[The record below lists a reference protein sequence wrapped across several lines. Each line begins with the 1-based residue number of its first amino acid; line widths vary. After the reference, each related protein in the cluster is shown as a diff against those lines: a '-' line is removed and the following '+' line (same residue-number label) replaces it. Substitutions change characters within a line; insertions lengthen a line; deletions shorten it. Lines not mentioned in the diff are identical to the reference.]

1 VFTYVPTHPLTP
13 PRARPNAGCAAGT
26 ASAAV
31 GADDISTCVQCP
43 KDTYSTG
50 SSSACTPCPLGST
63 SPAGSTGEE
72 ACHFSMAFAYK
83 LTREEYQ
90 IAAEK
95 LKNAIGP
102 FKSARDA
109 MTNAISSY
117 TESMYEAGG
126 GKGGSTGMSNKKG
139 ASGAT
144 GQATTSTS
152 ETQKAPGAPG
162 APGQKWWE
170 VYKAQK
176 KPTASLSGGAPA
188 GPPGESSRGRD
199 GSKEQASSRGRDGGH
214 EWKVSDP
221 VIKKDVDDAK
231 TKEAL
236 QQKLYK
242 DAAKEREEQKKEQ
255 AKEVAAERKELL
267 EEALKRIAAKEAK
280 KEEEEKLAKHLK
292 ELAEERRQQ
301 ALERYQEQQKEDA
314 VRTAEVAKRIAAE
327 EQARAK
333 QAKAKLANAL
343 LLKVKAQAEEQLK
356 QAAMRDLYKDDHGR
370 SSSPLFEHANVHKA
384 GCGGEDGDGSLDEEC
399 EEEPAGDGKR
409 PIIDSSNELSWATN
423 LLAKSSATL

>member
-1 VFTYVPTHPLTP
+1 
-13 PRARPNAGCAAGT
+13 
-26 ASAAV
+26 
-31 GADDISTCVQCP
+31 
-43 KDTYSTG
+43 
-50 SSSACTPCPLGST
+50 
-63 SPAGSTGEE
+63 
-72 ACHFSMAFAYK
+72 
-83 LTREEYQ
+83 
-90 IAAEK
+90 
-95 LKNAIGP
+95 
-102 FKSARDA
+102 

-255 AKEVAAERKELL
+255 AKEVDAERKELL
-267 EEALKRIAAKEAK
+267 EEALKRIAAKEVE

-292 ELAEERRQQ
+292 ELAASCLPALSRYPYLCLLVLVDEPEWER
-301 ALERYQEQQKEDA
+301 
-314 VRTAEVAKRIAAE
+314 
-327 EQARAK
+327 
-333 QAKAKLANAL
+333 
-343 LLKVKAQAEEQLK
+343 
-356 QAAMRDLYKDDHGR
+356 DHGHFA
-370 SSSPLFEHANVHKA
+370 SGFP
-384 GCGGEDGDGSLDEEC
+384 
-399 EEEPAGDGKR
+399 
-409 PIIDSSNELSWATN
+409 DSSCTLTPICTLLCMHIYTHTGGATT
-423 LLAKSSATL
+423 AGA